1 MTYKYYFL
9 IIFAISMAGCTPK
22 PKPSGGNSPA
32 TVKKDIPLI
41 GPRWMLKKINDDM
54 QPYQPDGQVLWL
66 QLLLGGTQF
75 SAYGGCNNGGG
86 KYTVEKNTIRLTEMV
101 STKMYCEPNMKLEN
115 AFFNKLQQANRFEL
129 KGNILAL
136 YYDKTFLL
144 EFEGSEQ

>member
-1 MTYKYYFL
+1 MTKYIL
-9 IIFAISMAGCTPK
+9 IILAVAFGACAPK
-22 PKPSGGNSPA
+22 TKKTTTTA

-41 GPRWMLKKINDDM
+41 GPRWMLKNINDDM
-54 QPYQPDGQVLWL
+54 QPYQPDGQALWL
-66 QLLLGGTQF
+66 QLLVGGSQF

-86 KYTVEKNTIRLTEMV
+86 KYTVEKNTIRLTEMI

>member
-1 MTYKYYFL
+1 MYQIFIL
-9 IIFAISMAGCTPK
+9 ILFVSLGACSPK
-22 PKPSGGNSPA
+22 TKTTNNNSQP
-32 TVKKDIPLI
+32 VSKKNIPLI

-129 KGNILAL
+129 KGNILSL
-136 YYDKTFLL
+136 FFDKTFLL
-144 EFEGSEQ
+144 EFEASEQ

>member
-1 MTYKYYFL
+1 MKYAFF
-9 IIFAISMAGCTPK
+9 IITMLAVSQMACAPK
-22 PKPSGGNSPA
+22 TKKATGTA
-32 TVKKDIPLI
+32 TVKKEIPLV
-41 GPRWMLKKINDDM
+41 GPKWMLKKINDDM

-86 KYTVEKNTIRLTEMV
+86 KYTVEKNTIRLTEMI

-115 AFFNKLQQANRFEL
+115 TFFNKLQQANRYEL